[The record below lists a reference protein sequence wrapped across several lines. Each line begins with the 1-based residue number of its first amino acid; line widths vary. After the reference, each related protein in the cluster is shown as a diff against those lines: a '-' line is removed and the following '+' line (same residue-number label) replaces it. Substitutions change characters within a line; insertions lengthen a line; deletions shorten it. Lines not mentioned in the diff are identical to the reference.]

1 MIRTNLF
8 FTSSLFISHSFARI
22 SPLISEL
29 SDHFKYS
36 LIMCEKKHSDCA
48 ICQAFYWTFFRT
60 LNQLE
65 LAKPWVFQKFH
76 EFISKILEFSEN
88 LLQFSEKSSFGA
100 IFLEKFTK
108 TEQIKKKFG
117 FQLTNYWVFNKLAWV
132 FGRKLLEFFRDP
144 PWVIFEMSK
153 KSLG

>member
-1 MIRTNLF
+1 MVSSFESSLAANLAMVNKKSESRLTYFSTSGSTSSTSTRGAIVRSALQRRQFVMSSQSRVYCQYRLSSASLMIRTNLF

-65 LAKPWVFQKFH
+65 LAKP
-76 EFISKILEFSEN
+76 
-88 LLQFSEKSSFGA
+88 
-100 IFLEKFTK
+100 
-108 TEQIKKKFG
+108 
-117 FQLTNYWVFNKLAWV
+117 
-132 FGRKLLEFFRDP
+132 
-144 PWVIFEMSK
+144 
-153 KSLG
+153 